1 MDTEHNIK
9 NKSRP
14 KNNIIDFIRLADII
28 SIGNILSGLASIF
41 SSINGNFKIAS
52 VFLFL
57 AVIFDY
63 YDGKTARK
71 TNTENDFGK
80 QIDSLCDITSFIIA
94 PVIFA
99 YSIGLQDPIHMII
112 YSIYTATGV
121 LRLARYNIT
130 GTLENGKYFEGLPVS
145 ILEAMAC
152 RKPVVATQHRGCE
165 DIVVQGETGW
175 LVPKRDAAALAK
187 ALLCCIMDKPMCE
200 RLGQAGRQR
209 VESDYE
215 LDRCTRLIADVIEK
229 ACVI

>member
-130 GTLENGKYFEGLPVS
+130 GTLENGKYFEGLPVPAS
-145 ILEAMAC
+145 IILPPLYFIFIYFGITLNLWIILYLIHAILMVSTIKI
-152 RKPVVATQHRGCE
+152 RKP
-165 DIVVQGETGW
+165 
-175 LVPKRDAAALAK
+175 
-187 ALLCCIMDKPMCE
+187 
-200 RLGQAGRQR
+200 
-209 VESDYE
+209 
-215 LDRCTRLIADVIEK
+215 
-229 ACVI
+229 